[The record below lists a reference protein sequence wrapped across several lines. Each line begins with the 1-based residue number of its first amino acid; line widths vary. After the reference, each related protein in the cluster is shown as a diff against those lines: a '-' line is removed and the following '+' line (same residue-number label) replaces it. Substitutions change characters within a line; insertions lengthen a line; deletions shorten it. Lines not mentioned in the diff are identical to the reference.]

1 FDQGLHLRFMQQ
13 VQRWHQ
19 QHLLVEAA
27 ATRTG
32 RHTLAFTTGE
42 CAMLLDSTSAWH
54 AVARSG
60 LPGLAVLPLPVHA
73 GSARHNSVP
82 GGASLWVMK

>member
-1 FDQGLHLRFMQQ
+1 
-13 VQRWHQ
+13 
-19 QHLLVEAA
+19 
-27 ATRTG
+27 
-32 RHTLAFTTGE
+32 
-42 CAMLLDSTSAWH
+42 MLLDSTSAWH

-82 GGASLWVMK
+82 GGASLWVMKGFDDQVYAAVAAFIAYLQQPQNQRLLVRQTGYLPVTR